1 MVPKDRAGV
10 AKSRWVEEWG
20 WDDDRHSPWTALPD
34 GREEG
39 TAKHKQ
45 HPQAVL
51 SCWRVKCIEKQP
63 LP

>member
-34 GREEG
+34 GREGG

-45 HPQAVL
+45 HP
-51 SCWRVKCIEKQP
+51 
-63 LP
+63 